1 MTASNEASLIREIR
15 LGNSKAFAQLVDE
28 YKYLVYTLAFRMIKD
43 REEAEEVSQDA
54 FVKVYRSIDSFK
66 GDCKISTW
74 IYRIT
79 YNTCL
84 DKIGQN
90 NKNRTFVNLED
101 QANVSVANVDNAL
114 DQLIA
119 EERGQVIKKCLGRLP
134 SKDTA
139 LLTLFYL
146 EEKNLQEIEEI
157 LDVSVD
163 VLKVRLFRARKKL
176 ATIFESRLIK
186 EKLQDYG

>member
-15 LGNSKAFAQLVDE
+15 LGNSKAFAQLVEE
-28 YKYLVYTLAFRMIKD
+28 YKQLVYTLAYRMIKD

-90 NKNRTFVNLED
+90 KKNRAFVNLED

-119 EERGQVIKKCLGRLP
+119 EERGQVIKRCLDKLP
-134 SKDTA
+134 SKDAA

-146 EEKNLQEIEEI
+146 EEKNLQEIEGT
-157 LDVSVD
+157 LNVSID

-176 ATIFESRLIK
+176 AKIFENHLVK